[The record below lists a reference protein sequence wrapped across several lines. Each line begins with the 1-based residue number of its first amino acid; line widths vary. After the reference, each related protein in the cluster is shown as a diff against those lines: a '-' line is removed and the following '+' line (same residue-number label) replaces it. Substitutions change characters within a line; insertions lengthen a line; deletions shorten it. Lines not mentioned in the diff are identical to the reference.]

1 MRRLRSLGWL
11 LVLAALVLPAC
22 SPTSPSTLETKGPAA
37 ARIAGTWWFMFWV
50 SLVVVLFVGALLLLG
65 MFRRRRS
72 ERGADDPHGVT
83 SPRHWERRL
92 LLFGGVVGPLIVLAV
107 LWVVT
112 LRDVNFLA
120 APLRSN
126 MLTVDVIGRLWWWEV
141 RYPEQ
146 GIVTANEI
154 HIPVGQPVRIRLT
167 SNGVIH
173 SFWVPELAG
182 KTDMIAGQTNNM
194 WLEASQPG
202 VYRGQ
207 CAEYCGRQHTH
218 MIFFVIAE
226 PQATFERWVQRE
238 ASSVPAP
245 AAANLTRGQRV
256 FETNA
261 CAGCHTIRGTTA
273 AGRVGPDLTHFGS
286 RRTIGAGTV
295 PNTRSLLAAWVVN
308 AQSIKPGNLMP
319 PVPLP
324 PDDVQAL
331 VDYLESL
338 K

>member
-1 MRRLRSLGWL
+1 
-11 LVLAALVLPAC
+11 VLLVLPAVLLAGC
-22 SPTSPSTLETKGPAA
+22 SQTSPSALDTKGPAA
-37 ARIAGTWWFMFWV
+37 DRIAGTWWFMFWI
-50 SLVVVLFVGALLLLG
+50 SLAVVLFVGALLVFG

-72 ERGADDPHGVT
+72 DRPATDPHGVT
-83 SPRHWERRL
+83 SPRRWEGRL
-92 LLFGGVVGPLIVLAV
+92 LLFGGVLGPLIVLAV
-107 LWVVT
+107 LWLVT

-126 MLTVDVIGRLWWWEV
+126 ALTVDVIGRLWWWEV
-141 RYPEQ
+141 RYPQQ

-154 HIPVGQPVRIRLT
+154 HIPVGQPVRLRLT

-194 WLEASQPG
+194 WLEASEPG

-226 PQATFERWVQRE
+226 PQATFDRWVQRE
-238 ASSVPAP
+238 SSMVPAST
-245 AAANLTRGQRV
+245 ASNQARGQRV
-256 FETNA
+256 FEINA

-295 PNTRSLLAAWVVN
+295 PNTRGLLAAWILN
-308 AQSIKPGNLMP
+308 SQSIKPGNLMP
-319 PVPLP
+319 PIPLP

>member
-1 MRRLRSLGWL
+1 MGRLRSRGWL
-11 LVLAALVLPAC
+11 LLLAALLSAC
-22 SPTSPSTLETKGPAA
+22 SRTSPSTLETKGPAA
-37 ARIAGTWWFMFWV
+37 ARIAGTWWFMFWI
-50 SLVVVLFVGALLLLG
+50 SLAVVLLVGALLVFG
-65 MFRRRRS
+65 MFRRRRNA
-72 ERGADDPHGVT
+72 GPTADDPHGVT
-83 SPRHWERRL
+83 SPRRWEGRL
-92 LLFGGVVGPLIVLAV
+92 LLFGGVVGPLIVLAA
-107 LWVVT
+107 LWLVT
-112 LRDVNFLA
+112 LRDVKFLA
-120 APLRSN
+120 APLRSD

-141 RYPEQ
+141 RYPQQ

-154 HIPVGQPVRIRLT
+154 HIPVGRPVRIRLT

-194 WLEASQPG
+194 WLEASKPG

-226 PQATFERWVQRE
+226 PRATFDRWVQRE
-238 ASSVPAP
+238 SSVSAP
-245 AAANLTRGQRV
+245 SAANLARGQRI

-295 PNTRSLLAAWVVN
+295 PNTRGLLAAWIVN
-308 AQSIKPGNLMP
+308 SQTIKPGNLMP
-319 PVPLP
+319 PIPLP
-324 PDDVQAL
+324 PEDVQAL
-331 VDYLESL
+331 VDYLERL